1 MTDFDSLS
9 GVDLSGRAVLN
20 QKQAAQ
26 FLGVSVDTIR
36 RRTNDG
42 TLDCYRLGPN
52 GKERLYKVSDLLA
65 ALILI
70 PTAGTIAAGR

>member
-1 MTDFDSLS
+1 MTDLDSLS
-9 GVDLSGRAVLN
+9 GVDLSGRHVLN
-20 QKQAAQ
+20 QKEAAQ

-42 TLDCYRLGPN
+42 TLDCYRLGPC
-52 GKERLYKVSDLLA
+52 GKERLYRVSDLLA
-65 ALILI
+65 ALVLI